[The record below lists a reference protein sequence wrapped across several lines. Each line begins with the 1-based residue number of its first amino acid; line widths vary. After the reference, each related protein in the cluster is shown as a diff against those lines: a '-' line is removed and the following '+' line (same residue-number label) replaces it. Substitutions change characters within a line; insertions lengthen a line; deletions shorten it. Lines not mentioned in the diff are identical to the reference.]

1 MSVSRYARLETSASS
16 SPSSLRVVETFVSL
30 QGEGP
35 FTGRR
40 SLFIRLAGCNLR
52 CPFCDTKY
60 SWDPGNAREMS
71 IEELVVLTGKT
82 NPSLVV
88 ITGGEPLL
96 QRRALEELVRILY
109 RLGYSVQV
117 ETNGTLEAPEPGS
130 PLSQAFFVVSPKDVP
145 VKVQGAAT
153 HWSWFE
159 LARRYSNVW
168 FKFLAASHEH
178 VEAIIRYIEDNG
190 IPRRRAYLMPLT
202 EEGMSIDEI
211 LELHKRI
218 AREALENGLNFS
230 PRLHL
235 LLGLK

>member
-1 MSVSRYARLETSASS
+1 MSVSRSVRQATSVSS
-16 SPSSLRVVETFVSL
+16 TPSSLRVVETFVSI

-35 FTGRR
+35 FCCRR

-60 SWDPGNAREMS
+60 SWSAENAREMS

-88 ITGGEPLL
+88 VTGGEPLL
-96 QRRALEELVRILY
+96 QRAALEELVRMLY
-109 RLGYSVQV
+109 RLGYVVQV

-145 VKVQGAAT
+145 VKVPGAKT
-153 HWSWFE
+153 HWSWFD
-159 LARRYSNVW
+159 LARRYGHVW
-168 FKFLAASHEH
+168 FKFLAATREH
-178 VEAIIRYIEDNG
+178 VEEIMRYVEENG
-190 IPRRRAYLMPLT
+190 IPRRLVYLMPLT
-202 EEGMSIDEI
+202 EEGMSTEQV
-211 LELHKRI
+211 LELHKRV
-218 AREALENGLNFS
+218 AREALEHGVNFS
-230 PRLHL
+230 PRMHL